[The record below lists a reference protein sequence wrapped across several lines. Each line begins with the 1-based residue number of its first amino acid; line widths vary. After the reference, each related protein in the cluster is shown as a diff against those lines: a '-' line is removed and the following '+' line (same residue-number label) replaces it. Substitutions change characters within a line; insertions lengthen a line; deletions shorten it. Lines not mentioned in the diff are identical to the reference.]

1 MERVSDVSIRLPIPR
16 VERKGKERKGKG
28 RGKQTFVNENETQ
41 VVAGG
46 VFLVDFAECGS
57 EVKTA

>member
-16 VERKGKERKGKG
+16 VERKGKE